1 MKRMTITL
9 LTILLASPLGP
20 AFAID
25 RLATPPAMR
34 TLPSKVA
41 APAATD
47 WTACRNAATAGSAR
61 AIAGWQQQA
70 LLKAVVVNGPAASG
84 GNVSGP
90 ALQPLMEQTM
100 TAAGISS
107 TVARAF
113 AAPLSAAWAQWAA
126 SLRVPDGLNWYP
138 SFNCYAGPVAP
149 PTPNVPAPLAILS
162 GNTTAL
168 SADQLK
174 KAIRQALGPQA
185 QEPQAAAAIDGFADD
200 FARRFTQY
208 LTNVKVTNVMGG
220 GRVPTFAAPL
230 INCGPVVA
238 GSANM
243 QPGGFTGTWP

>member
-9 LTILLASPLGP
+9 LTILLISPLGP

-25 RLATPPAMR
+25 RLAIPPAMSN
-34 TLPSKVA
+34 LPPKIA

-47 WTACRNAATAGSAR
+47 WTACRNAATAGIAR

-70 LLKAVVVNGPAASG
+70 LLKAVVVNGPEASG
-84 GNVSGP
+84 GTVSGP

-100 TAAGISS
+100 LASGISS
-107 TVARAF
+107 TMARAF
-113 AAPLSAAWAQWAA
+113 AAPLSTAWAQWAA
-126 SLRVPDGLNWYP
+126 SLRVPERSNWYP
-138 SFNCYAGPVAP
+138 SFACYPGPIAGA
-149 PTPNVPAPLAILS
+149 TPNVPMPLGALS
-162 GNTTAL
+162 GNWSAL
-168 SADQLK
+168 SAEQLK
-174 KAIRQALGPQA
+174 KSIRQALGPKA

-200 FARRFTQY
+200 FARRFTLY
-208 LTNVKVTNVMGG
+208 LTNVKVSNVIGS

-230 INCGPVVA
+230 INCGPVEA